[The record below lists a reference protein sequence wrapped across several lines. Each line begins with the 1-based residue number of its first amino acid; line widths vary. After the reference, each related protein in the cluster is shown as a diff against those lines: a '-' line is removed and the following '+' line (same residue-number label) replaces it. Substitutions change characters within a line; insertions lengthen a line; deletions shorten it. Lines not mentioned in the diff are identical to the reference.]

1 MNLSTQLHAP
11 PILTALT
18 YSRISSVKQSVEGSG
33 LQSQQHRCE
42 AYAAARG
49 YIVEKNFLESVSG
62 GLEIS
67 ERPAMKELLAY
78 LSQQKNSGKN
88 YVVIFDDHKRF
99 ARNTSVH
106 ISLHKEIKKRGAK
119 VEYLNFSIEDTPE
132 GTFID
137 TMLAAQS
144 QLEREQIGRQ
154 TREKTIARLERGFWT
169 FRAPIGYKYVKSK
182 QGGKELVLDEPVAS
196 VIKEGFKGFAH
207 GLFGSQAEL
216 VRFFEASPH
225 FPKDGPNDSVRKQ
238 TVSRMLDKVLY
249 AGYLEAPNYGVSLR
263 KAQHKAL
270 IDFETF
276 EKIQKCRKE
285 NSYLPKRKDLHTD
298 FPLRG
303 AVHCASCEKPLRS
316 GWTKGNTKY
325 HAYYLCQTKGCAD
338 YGKSIR
344 KADIEGDFVDVLKTI
359 QPANNYVH
367 MIKDMFKDAW
377 TIKSEQAKDEARI
390 FTDQANK
397 IEAEID
403 VLLSRI
409 ISASNERVIEAYENK
424 IAELEKKKTVLQ
436 EKTSQMPLK
445 KKSYSEIL
453 ELSLTFLVNPYK
465 LWEKGGYDIKRTVLK
480 LAFNGPLYYTRKKG
494 ARTPIKPFKHR
505 GFNPIIQGQFH
516 NGAGERT

>member
-1 MNLSTQLHAP
+1 MNLSTQTHAP
-11 PILTALT
+11 PNLIALT
-18 YSRISSVKQSVEGSG
+18 YSRISSVKQGVEGSG

-49 YIVEKNFLESVSG
+49 YMVEKNFLESVSG

-106 ISLHKEIKKRGAK
+106 ISLHKEMKKRGAK

-169 FRAPIGYKYVKSK
+169 FRAPIGYKYIKSK

-196 VIKEGFKGFAH
+196 VVKEAFEGFAH

-225 FPKDGPNDSVRKQ
+225 FPKDTANGGVRQQ
-238 TVSRMLDKVLY
+238 TVSRILDKVIY
-249 AGYLEAPNYGVSLR
+249 SGYLEAPNYGVSLR
-263 KAQHKAL
+263 KARHEPIISL
-270 IDFETF
+270 ETF
-276 EKIQKCRKE
+276 EKIQRCRKE
-285 NSYLPKRKDLHTD
+285 NTYLAKRKDLHLD

-344 KADIEGDFVDVLKTI
+344 KDQIEGDFVSLLKTV
-359 QPANNYVH
+359 QPAKNYVH

-377 TIKSEQAKDEARI
+377 DIKSQQTKDAANIFVEEAN
-390 FTDQANK
+390 T
-397 IEAEID
+397 IE
-403 VLLSRI
+403 
-409 ISASNERVIEAYENK
+409 
-424 IAELEKKKTVLQ
+424 T
-436 EKTSQMPLK
+436 
-445 KKSYSEIL
+445 
-453 ELSLTFLVNPYK
+453 
-465 LWEKGGYDIKRTVLK
+465 
-480 LAFNGPLYYTRKKG
+480 
-494 ARTPIKPFKHR
+494 
-505 GFNPIIQGQFH
+505 
-516 NGAGERT
+516 